1 MNVYLTDGTEEG
13 FYTAAFYACTDA
25 ESTITSQ
32 KNVQLAL
39 DARVVE
45 TAADAEKCARVKAK
59 LRACDAHCLHEFS
72 LLLRRGCAQ
81 REEIALAYLRLIV
94 REGRPVRD
102 MLAHPAVLAARENIR
117 KVTGEAHNFTGFLRF
132 MEGEGGI
139 FYGPFEPDNDIL
151 TLILPHFMK
160 RFSSQPFVIHDV
172 RRAKAAL
179 CNGGECAVVST
190 EGGVSIPLSEREE
203 YFIGLWKQYY
213 RSVNIE
219 QRPHEKQMKGYMPVR
234 YWKYMPE
241 KKQQ

>member
-1 MNVYLTDGTEEG
+1 MNIYLTDGTEEG

-25 ESTITSQ
+25 GSTITSQ

-59 LRACDAHCLHEFS
+59 LRACDARCLHEFS

-132 MEGEGGI
+132 M
-139 FYGPFEPDNDIL
+139 
-151 TLILPHFMK
+151 
-160 RFSSQPFVIHDV
+160 
-172 RRAKAAL
+172 
-179 CNGGECAVVST
+179 
-190 EGGVSIPLSEREE
+190 
-203 YFIGLWKQYY
+203 
-213 RSVNIE
+213 
-219 QRPHEKQMKGYMPVR
+219 
-234 YWKYMPE
+234 
-241 KKQQ
+241 